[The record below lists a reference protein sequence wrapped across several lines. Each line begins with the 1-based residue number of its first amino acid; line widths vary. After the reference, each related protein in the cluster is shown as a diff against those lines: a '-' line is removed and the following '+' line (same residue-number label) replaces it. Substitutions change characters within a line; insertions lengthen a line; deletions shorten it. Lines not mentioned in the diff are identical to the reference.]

1 MSKYVTDTEELRKAI
16 ALLGYVDGK
25 LENLSKRIT
34 TVYNQLNEQQG
45 KDVRNAQG
53 AIYTQG
59 EIYDGQMLNILAIK
73 AYIELI
79 LVETLA
85 AEEKAKTVMESE
97 IKPETED
104 KKPGNNQ
111 AQGNAKPNTNTQ
123 INGVFKRYQ
132 NDASYNWKPDGYRVE
147 DYSDFNVLKGFKHE
161 YCICQWD
168 YQAKYGF
175 WGMCTAVADCMA
187 GSIKKGQKIE
197 PTLNDWDR
205 VYGANWTYTD
215 ALPGTKKISVN
226 EQCKII
232 YEQIHKGNPVVIRVA
247 RNADDLDGHSITA
260 IGLRAGANQENVSP
274 SDILVMDPGDGK
286 IKTADQIYNNNRCDP
301 NSIKL
306 SMQDYINWS
315 LIVPK

>member
-73 AYIELI
+73 AYIELV
-79 LVETLA
+79 LAETLA

-161 YCICQWD
+161 YCMEQE
-168 YQAKYGF
+168 YYEAKLGLE
-175 WGMCTAVADCMA
+175 GMCVGVADCIA
-187 GSIKKGQKIE
+187 GSIKRGYKIE
-197 PTLNDWDR
+197 PKRNDFDAEGR
-205 VYGANWTYTD
+205 AYWTYTD
-215 ALPGTKKISVN
+215 PVPGTQYCTVE
-226 EQCKII
+226 EQCREI
-232 YEQIHKGNPVVIRVA
+232 YRQLSAGNPVMLRV
-247 RNADDLDGHSITA
+247 DDNHSATKYGHSVTA
-260 IGLRAGANQENVSP
+260 IGLREGVTLDNITPA
-274 SDILVMDPGDGK
+274 DILIADPGDGK
-286 IKTADQIYNNNRCDP
+286 IKTADQIYYGKDETG
-301 NSIKL
+301 IK
-306 SMQDYINWS
+306 MHMKDNIGYS
-315 LIVPK
+315 LGIPK